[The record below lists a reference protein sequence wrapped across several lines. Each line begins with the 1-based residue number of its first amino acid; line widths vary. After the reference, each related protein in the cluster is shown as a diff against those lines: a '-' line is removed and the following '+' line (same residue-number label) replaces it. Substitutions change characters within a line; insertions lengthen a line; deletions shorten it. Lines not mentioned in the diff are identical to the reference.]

1 MLPSE
6 LDEKTKKVLGAYPMR
21 APVKWRME
29 SGKAVIIYSKDF
41 NKLEKKLHSVV
52 GGPQNI
58 RRPLDEVGTDI
69 WLMCDGKHTIFDI
82 CTDLDAKH
90 HEKVEPVV
98 KRVTSFLE
106 ILLKLNL
113 LSLSKAAQE
122 VE

>member
-1 MLPSE
+1 MLPGE
-6 LDEKTKKVLGAYPMR
+6 LDAKTKKVLGAYPLR

-29 SGKAVIIYSKDF
+29 RGKAVIIYSKDLS
-41 NKLEKKLHSVV
+41 KLEKKMRSVV
-52 GGPQNI
+52 GGPENI

-82 CTDLDAKH
+82 CTKLDSKH

-113 LSLSKAAQE
+113 LRLSKVARE
-122 VE
+122 EE

>member
-6 LDEKTKKVLGAYPMR
+6 LDAKTKKVLGAYPLR

-29 SGKAVIIYSKDF
+29 RGKAVIIYSK
-41 NKLEKKLHSVV
+41 NLSKLEKKVRSVV
-52 GGPQNI
+52 GGPENI

-69 WLMCDGKHTIFDI
+69 WLMCDGKHTILDI
-82 CTDLDAKH
+82 CTHLDSKH

-98 KRVTSFLE
+98 KRVTTFLE

>member
-1 MLPSE
+1 MLPSD
-6 LDEKTKKVLGAYPMR
+6 LDPKTKNVLGAYPIR

-29 SGKAVIIYSKDF
+29 QGKAVIIYSK
-41 NKLEKKLHSVV
+41 NLSKLEKKVHSVV
-52 GGPQNI
+52 GGPENI

-82 CTDLDAKH
+82 CKKLDGKH
-90 HEKVEPVV
+90 HERVEPVV

-113 LSLSKAAQE
+113 VRLSKVAR
-122 VE
+122 VGD